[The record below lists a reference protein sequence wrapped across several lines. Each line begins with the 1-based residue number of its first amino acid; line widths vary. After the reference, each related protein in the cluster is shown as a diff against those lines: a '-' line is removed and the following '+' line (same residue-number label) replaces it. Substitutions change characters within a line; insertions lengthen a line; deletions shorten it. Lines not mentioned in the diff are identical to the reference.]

1 MMTAVPAIPPSPLE
15 LDESDSSAS
24 DLRRRVGLWLG
35 PLVGA
40 AFLILPVTLPYSAHV
55 VGAVLLLMVVFW
67 ITEALP
73 LAVTALV
80 GPTLVVLLG
89 AAPATGAF
97 APFADPVVFLFIG
110 SFIIAEAMTIHRL
123 DRRLAYTALASR
135 WVGASGVRLVVV
147 YALVGCVISMW
158 LSNVAT
164 TVMLFP
170 LGLAVLAELGRERH
184 KDPAFRR
191 YATAMMLVASFG
203 SSIGGLGTPVGTPPN
218 LIGMGLLRSSAGINI
233 SFTGWMLVGL
243 PVMLVL
249 MAFVCL
255 WLLVPRGRGIKLGPE
270 AVRMVAA
277 ERDRLGPMTR
287 GERNVVVAFALTA
300 TLWIVP
306 GLIEI
311 GVGSSHPV
319 PAWFRTH
326 LPEAVVAL
334 LGGLL
339 LFVLPTPGRPEKFT
353 ITWPEAARIDWGIVF
368 LYGGGL
374 AMGRLADTT
383 GLSAALGEGVVKA
396 FPDAGVVGLTMAFA
410 FVALLMSEMA
420 SNTAS
425 ANIVVPM
432 AIAVSQAAGIPP
444 LEPVLGAT
452 LGASLGFMLPV
463 STPPNA
469 VVYSSGYIPLGAMV
483 RNGAILDIVGYF
495 VVVASVLL
503 LGPFVR

>member
-1 MMTAVPAIPPSPLE
+1 VPDATETRTAVGDA
-15 LDESDSSAS
+15 
-24 DLRRRVGLWLG
+24 RRRFGLWAGPAFALAFLLLPVGL
-35 PLVGA
+35 A
-40 AFLILPVTLPYSAHV
+40 YNAHV
-55 VGAVLLLMVVFW
+55 VGAVLVLMVVFW
-67 ITEALP
+67 VTEALP
-73 LAVTALV
+73 LAVTALL

-89 AAPATGAF
+89 AAPATSTF

-110 SFIIAEAMTIHRL
+110 SFIVAEAMKIHGL
-123 DRRLAYTALASR
+123 DRRLAYSALASR
-135 WVGASGVRLVVV
+135 WVGASGVRLIVTYAVV
-147 YALVGCVISMW
+147 ACVISMW

-170 LGLAVLAELGRERH
+170 LGVAVLAELGRERGS
-184 KDPAFRR
+184 DAVFRR
-191 YATAMMLVASFG
+191 YAAAMMLAASYG
-203 SSIGGLGTPVGTPPN
+203 ASIGGLGTPVGTPPN
-218 LIGMGLLRSSAGINI
+218 LIGMGLLRSNADIHI

-243 PVMLVL
+243 PTALVL
-249 MAFVCL
+249 MAFLCV
-255 WLLVPRGRGIKLGPE
+255 WLLVPRGKGIRLGPE
-270 AVRMVAA
+270 AVRMVSA

-287 GERNVVVAFALTA
+287 GERNVVFAFSLTA

-311 GVGSSHPV
+311 AVGSSHPL

-326 LPEAVVAL
+326 LPEAIVAL

-339 LFVLPTPGRPEKFT
+339 LFVLPTPERRERFT
-353 ITWPEAARIDWGIVF
+353 ITWPEAVRIDWGIVI

-374 AMGRLADTT
+374 AMGRLADTS
-383 GLSAALGEGVVKA
+383 GLSAALGEGVVRA
-396 FPDAGVVGLTMAFA
+396 FPDAGTVGLTMAFA
-410 FVALLMSEMA
+410 LVALVMSEMA

-432 AIAVSQAAGIPP
+432 AIAVSQAAGVAL

-469 VVYSSGYIPLGAMV
+469 VVYSSGHIPLGAMV
-483 RNGAILDIVGYF
+483 RHGVVLDVVGYF
-495 VVVASVLL
+495 VVVGAVLA
-503 LGPFVR
+503 LGRFVQ